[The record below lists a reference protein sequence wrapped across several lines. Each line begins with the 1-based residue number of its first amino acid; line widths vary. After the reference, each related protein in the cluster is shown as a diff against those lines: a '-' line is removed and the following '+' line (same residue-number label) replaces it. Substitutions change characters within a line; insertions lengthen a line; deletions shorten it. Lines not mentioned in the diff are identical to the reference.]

1 MSFLVYNK
9 LMDNTVIN
17 AIISGVVTLLVAYFG
32 YLKIRKENDLK
43 DAIRE
48 QKQMDRLDRIEDKI
62 VTLSKKVDI
71 HNGYAE
77 KFSQISEDIALIKKD
92 IEYLKKG

>member
-1 MSFLVYNK
+1 
-9 LMDNTVIN
+9 MDSTIIN
-17 AIISGVVTLLVAYFG
+17 AIISGVVTLIVAYFG
-32 YLKIRKENDLK
+32 YLKIHKDNEVK

-48 QKQMDRLDRIEDKI
+48 QKQIDRLDRIEEKI
-62 VTLSKKVDI
+62 TNLTKKVDI

-77 KFSQISEDIALIKKD
+77 KFGQISEDIMLIKKD

>member
-1 MSFLVYNK
+1 
-9 LMDNTVIN
+9 MDNTVIN
-17 AIISGVVTLLVAYFG
+17 AIISGVVTLIVAYFG

-43 DAIRE
+43 DAVRE

-62 VTLSKKVDI
+62 ENLSKKVDI

-77 KFSQISEDIALIKKD
+77 KFGQISEDIALIKKD